1 MFVFDFGVVV
11 FWNFSEIHEK
21 NILADL
27 AFSDESLLIN
37 PIDEQDIE
45 TEEFH
50 YEYDRQL
57 LRPRIYNDMI
67 TLRSADH
74 LIKLTMSYAIAQ
86 LTKLELFESRM
97 VNVLHLISKL
107 PKNWPLLDHLD

>member
-1 MFVFDFGVVV
+1 M
-11 FWNFSEIHEK
+11 
-21 NILADL
+21 
-27 AFSDESLLIN
+27 AFSDEDLLIN

-50 YEYDRQL
+50 YEYDHQI

-86 LTKLELFESRM
+86 LTKLELLKQE
-97 VNVLHLISKL
+97 L
-107 PKNWPLLDHLD
+107 